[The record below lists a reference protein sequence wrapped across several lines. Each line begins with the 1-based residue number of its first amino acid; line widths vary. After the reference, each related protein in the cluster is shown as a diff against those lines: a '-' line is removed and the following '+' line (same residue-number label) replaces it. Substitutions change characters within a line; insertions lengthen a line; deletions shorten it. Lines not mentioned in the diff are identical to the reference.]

1 MQRQAL
7 LVRPQVKPLQAKKEV
22 EAVKQGIKQDESL
35 EIVQTLLGASFGCL
49 SFLRGLL
56 PEESFEEVRYG
67 RPDCPLTS
75 YNWFAN
81 GEETESNRSSVKDA
95 VQGTRMKRLK
105 RGYSSEADQL
115 LNWLEQGI
123 FEALRKG
130 YLKAVQLAIYVDPAQ
145 PDVITEAY
153 TFSFAYR
160 MRPDGTPDAPT
171 GFNVK
176 DSQGNEITVAE
187 TSKNIQQVMRRM
199 IVITQ
204 NLPTIPD
211 TRYLTVRLHYMEWT
225 PENYSPPYFRRIQPE
240 DPRLRFREDNG
251 DSVLHKILCGSV
263 ATGHHGVS
271 LKVAAFHEPDDNQGP
286 KKRPRILP
294 ANLEDDIETPSLK
307 GLPAGDSSQVCTPI
321 ENPFPQPNSQQTPK
335 THQSNASSIPGTIQP
350 VTTSLLTPRTT
361 FKEKVRSA
369 REQIEAKMLRKMLDS
384 PQYPAMAKGKLVE
397 TQHDLSSSQVSPQQ
411 SMAAIKN
418 SSPLPNRYKA
428 ARTLDN
434 SPLTTRQK
442 QDNLPQATEPASS
455 TPKPKREQSKR
466 PPHTPR
472 GPKTSTQLSKYQQA
486 RKDQQSVRQ
495 EQPTTGANMD
505 KLKLSKH
512 KAVELQKMKDMKS
525 KTREQERLKN
535 GQLEA
540 EEELVL
546 CECGDRDEDGDMIAC
561 ELCSGWLH
569 VHCYGYQHTH
579 DTRIPD
585 FVVCYTC
592 LLSNE
597 QNLLEEM
604 RFLALFRR
612 ALKKVWEDGY
622 PANTKKLSEIIGC
635 DLPSATEV
643 FKKLE
648 REGFIYAL
656 SNKARKKAASAPLK
670 YVVANTKENKCKMD
684 VEYFDPLAK
693 ISHHFDLSQ
702 LPLLA
707 QETLLEESLF
717 PPLQTQR
724 ADEDQPPIKDPPHLG
739 KLPLTNSNSAAKGR
753 GKSTISVPEDDEM
766 DLDFPAGAESQ
777 ELPQTPGHLRAQ
789 KSQRMEPSPW
799 RRHVGICEEGV
810 YFPSVF

>member
-1 MQRQAL
+1 MQRQAQL
-7 LVRPQVKPLQAKKEV
+7 IRPHMKPVQATKEV
-22 EAVKQGIKQDESL
+22 EAAKQGIKQDESL
-35 EIVQTLLGASFGCL
+35 EIVKTLLGASFGCL

-67 RPDCPLTS
+67 GPDCPLTS

-81 GEETESNRSSVKDA
+81 SEEPESNRTSVKDA
-95 VQGTRMKRLK
+95 AQGTRMKRLK

-123 FEALRKG
+123 FEALRRG

-160 MRPDGTPDAPT
+160 MGPDGTPDAPT

-176 DSQGNEITVAE
+176 DNQGNEITVAE

-211 TRYLTVRLHYMEWT
+211 TRYLTVRLHYMDWT
-225 PENYSPPYFRRIQPE
+225 PDNYSPPYFRRIQPE
-240 DPRLRFREDNG
+240 DPRLRFREDKG

-271 LKVAAFHEPDDNQGP
+271 LKVAAFHEPDDSQGP

-294 ANLEDDIETPSLK
+294 ANLEEDIEMPSLS
-307 GLPAGDSSQVCTPI
+307 GTPAGDSSQGCTPI
-321 ENPFPQPNSQQTPK
+321 ENPFPQPNSQQTPR
-335 THQSNASSIPGTIQP
+335 THQVKDSSTPGT
-350 VTTSLLTPRTT
+350 V
-361 FKEKVRSA
+361 EKVRSA

-384 PQYPAMAKGKLVE
+384 PKHPAMAKGKLVE
-397 TQHDLSSSQVSPQQ
+397 TQHDLSSSQVSSQQ
-411 SMAAIKN
+411 SMVAIK
-418 SSPLPNRYKA
+418 SGSPLPSRYQA
-428 ARTLDN
+428 ARTSDR
-434 SPLTTRQK
+434 SPLATRQR
-442 QDNLPQATEPASS
+442 QDNLLYVAKLASP
-455 TPKPKREQSKR
+455 TPRPTREQSKR
-466 PPHTPR
+466 PSRTLKEPNI
-472 GPKTSTQLSKYQQA
+472 SAQLSKLQQA
-486 RKDQQSVRQ
+486 RKDQQSLRQ
-495 EQPTTGANMD
+495 EQPETRANMD

-512 KAVELQKMKDMKS
+512 KAVELQRVKDMKFQ
-525 KTREQERLKN
+525 TREQERLKN
-535 GQLEA
+535 GQLGL

-561 ELCSGWLH
+561 ELCCGWLH
-569 VHCYGYQHTH
+569 VHCYGYHHTH

-592 LLSNE
+592 LLTNE

-604 RFLALFRR
+604 KFIALFRR

-622 PANTKKLSEIIGC
+622 PANTKKLSDIIGC

-643 FKKLE
+643 FKRLE
-648 REGFIYAL
+648 HEGFIYAL
-656 SNKARKKAASAPLK
+656 SNKARKKAANAPMK
-670 YVVANTKENKCKMD
+670 YIVAKTEENKRKMD

-702 LPLLA
+702 LPPPP
-707 QETLLEESLF
+707 QETS
-717 PPLQTQR
+717 PLQTQG
-724 ADEDQPPIKDPPHLG
+724 ADGETTGDEDEPSIKDPRLWKFSSTYSKG
-739 KLPLTNSNSAAKGR
+739 AAKG
-753 GKSTISVPEDDEM
+753 GGISTVPVSKDDEM
-766 DLDFPAGAESQ
+766 DLDSPPPRSEAF
-777 ELPQTPGHLRAQ
+777 LQTPGAQ
-789 KSQRMEPSPW
+789 KRQGMEPSPW
-799 RRHVGICEEGV
+799 RRYVGICEEGV